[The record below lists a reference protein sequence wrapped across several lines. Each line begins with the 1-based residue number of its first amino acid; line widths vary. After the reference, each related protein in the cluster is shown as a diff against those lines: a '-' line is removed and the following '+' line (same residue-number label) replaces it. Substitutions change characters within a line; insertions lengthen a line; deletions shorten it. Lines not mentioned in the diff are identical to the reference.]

1 MKLLQRPSRQLSII
15 ICLCILACAFS
26 KNLYMLCFMGAP
38 LVREGKADL
47 IPIYQMRKW
56 ESFSADDFCPQKLP
70 SGVVAIHTDLQYC
83 LYAKPRCDLVSF
95 LLSMW
100 RRAGRGFPA
109 AAFSSVIQMCLPL
122 WILAGGRG
130 TFDQLWGESGPFL
143 SGGGEGDGDYCHL
156 EALRCWNAGGHP
168 EVLSE
173 EPAVSVWRPEVSLSP
188 SVCRLSSWVI
198 REH

>member
-1 MKLLQRPSRQLSII
+1 MTERGKQRTEISWVSRTQSKRKEHEKRIKSEQMIAEMYCLLYARCDADCTSHQLAHLNLTTSLRDR
-15 ICLCILACAFS
+15 ICFS
-26 KNLYMLCFMGAP
+26 
-38 LVREGKADL
+38 
-47 IPIYQMRKW
+47 IYQMRKW

-156 EALRCWNAGGHP
+156 EALRC
-168 EVLSE
+168 
-173 EPAVSVWRPEVSLSP
+173 
-188 SVCRLSSWVI
+188 
-198 REH
+198 